1 MDGSA
6 GVWILGGY
14 QSDFARNLSKEN
26 RDFAALTA
34 EVVEATLA
42 SAKVDADDIGVIHV
56 ANAFG
61 EMFARQGHLGAMP
74 ATVCDGLWDT
84 PASRHEAACASGSV
98 ATLAAM
104 ADLRSGAYDSALV
117 VGIELEKTVPGDT
130 AAQHLGAAAWT
141 GHEGAEAR
149 YLWPSMFAQVAD
161 EYDRRYGLDD
171 AHLRAIAQLNF
182 ANARR
187 NPNAQTR
194 GWTVP
199 DPITDDDATNPIT
212 EGRLRRFDCSQMTDG
227 GAGLVL
233 VNDAYLREHPDARPI
248 GRIDGWGHRTVG
260 LGLRQKLDRAADD
273 PRTTCCRMCAPPC
286 STRCGRAR
294 VTLDDVDGFEVHD
307 CFTPSEYLA
316 IDHIGLTGPGESWK
330 AIENGEIEI
339 GGRLPIN
346 PSGGLIGGGHPVGAS
361 GVRMLLDAAKQVSGA
376 AGDYQVEGAHTFGT
390 LNFGGSTA
398 TTVSFVVSKGVRW
411 ICMMDVAIV
420 GKFLS
425 TLPEDD
431 DHPYRTGPW
440 RPQTTEYDAD
450 DLDRGGG
457 RDPPRPGRHLPAQH
471 REPAASGVQ
480 ELSPVRRRRHAAR
493 GRLP

>member
-1 MDGSA
+1 MDTD
-6 GVWILGGY
+6 VWILGGY
-14 QSDFARNLSKEN
+14 QSDFARNLTKEGL
-26 RDFAALTA
+26 DFADLTS
-34 EVVEATLA
+34 EVVDATLA
-42 SAKVDADDIGVIHV
+42 AAKVDAADIAATGVVHV

-61 EMFARQGHLGAMP
+61 EMFAEQGHLGAMP

-104 ADLRSGAYDSALV
+104 ADLRSGNYDAALV
-117 VGIELEKTVPGDT
+117 VGVELEKTVPGDT
-130 AAQHLGAAAWT
+130 AARHLGAAAWT
-141 GHEGAEAR
+141 GHEGADAR
-149 YLWPSMFAQVAD
+149 FLWPSMFAQVAD

-171 AHLRAIAQLNF
+171 THLRAIAQLNF

-194 GWTVP
+194 EWTVP
-199 DPITDDDATNPIT
+199 DPISDDDATNPGI

-227 GAGLVL
+227 GAGVVL
-233 VNDAYLREHPDARPI
+233 VTDNYLRDHPGACPIARI
-248 GRIDGWGHRTVG
+248 TGWGHRTVG

-273 PRTTCCRMCAPPC
+273 VYVLPHV
-286 STRCGRAR
+286 RAAVLDALR
-294 VTLDDVDGFEVHD
+294 RAQVSLDDLDGIEVHD

-361 GVRMLLDAAKQVSGA
+361 GMRMLVDAAKQVSGT
-376 AGDYQVEGAHTFGT
+376 AGDYQVENAKTFGT

-398 TTVSFVVSKGVRW
+398 TTVSFIVSEALG
-411 ICMMDVAIV
+411 
-420 GKFLS
+420 
-425 TLPEDD
+425 
-431 DHPYRTGPW
+431 
-440 RPQTTEYDAD
+440 
-450 DLDRGGG
+450 
-457 RDPPRPGRHLPAQH
+457 
-471 REPAASGVQ
+471 
-480 ELSPVRRRRHAAR
+480 
-493 GRLP
+493 

>member
-1 MDGSA
+1 MDTD
-6 GVWILGGY
+6 VWILGGY
-14 QSDFARNLSKEN
+14 QSDFARNLTKE
-26 RDFAALTA
+26 RLDFGDLTS

-42 SAKVDADDIGVIHV
+42 AANLNAADIAANGVVHV

-61 EMFARQGHLGAMP
+61 EMFAEQGHLGAMP

-98 ATLAAM
+98 AALAAM
-104 ADLRSGAYDSALV
+104 ADLRSGNYDTALV

-130 AAQHLGAAAWT
+130 AARHLGAAAWT
-141 GHEGAEAR
+141 GHEGADAR
-149 YLWPSMFAQVAD
+149 FLWPSMFAQVAD

-171 AHLRAIAQLNF
+171 THLRAIAQLNF

-194 GWTVP
+194 EWTVP
-199 DPITDDDATNPIT
+199 DPISDDDATNPGI

-227 GAGLVL
+227 GAGVVL
-233 VNDAYLREHPDARPI
+233 VSDKYLRDHPGARPI
-248 GRIDGWGHRTVG
+248 ARITGWGHRTVG
-260 LGLRQKLDRAADD
+260 LGLRQKLDRAATGDSAVYVLPHVRAAVLD
-273 PRTTCCRMCAPPC
+273 AWR
-286 STRCGRAR
+286 RAR
-294 VTLDDVDGFEVHD
+294 ASLDDLDGIEVHD

-361 GVRMLLDAAKQVSGA
+361 GVRMLVDAAKQVSGT
-376 AGDYQVEGAHTFGT
+376 AGDYQVENAKTFGT

-398 TTVSFVVSKGVRW
+398 TTVSFVVS
-411 ICMMDVAIV
+411 
-420 GKFLS
+420 
-425 TLPEDD
+425 E
-431 DHPYRTGPW
+431 
-440 RPQTTEYDAD
+440 
-450 DLDRGGG
+450 
-457 RDPPRPGRHLPAQH
+457 AQ
-471 REPAASGVQ
+471 G
-480 ELSPVRRRRHAAR
+480 
-493 GRLP
+493 

>member
-1 MDGSA
+1 
-6 GVWILGGY
+6 
-14 QSDFARNLSKEN
+14 
-26 RDFAALTA
+26 
-34 EVVEATLA
+34 
-42 SAKVDADDIGVIHV
+42 
-56 ANAFG
+56 
-61 EMFARQGHLGAMP
+61 MFAGQGHLGAMP

-98 ATLAAM
+98 AALSAI
-104 ADLRSGAYDSALV
+104 ADLRSGAYDTALV
-117 VGIELEKTVPGDT
+117 AGIELEKTVPGDT

-141 GHEGAEAR
+141 GHEGAGAR

-171 AHLRAIAQLNF
+171 THLRAIAQLNF

-194 GWTVP
+194 DWTIP
-199 DPITDDDATNPIT
+199 EPITDDDATNPIT

-227 GAGLVL
+227 GAGVVL
-233 VNDAYLREHPDARPI
+233 ANDAYLRDHPDVRPI
-248 GRIDGWGHRTVG
+248 GRIEGWGHRTVG

-273 PRTTCCRMCAPPC
+273 PYVLPHV
-286 STRCGRAR
+286 RAAVLDALR
-294 VTLDDVDGFEVHD
+294 RAQLTLDDLDGIEVHD

-361 GVRMLLDAAKQVSGA
+361 GVRMLVDAAKQVSGT
-376 AGDYQVEGAHTFGT
+376 AGDYQVEDAKTFGT

-398 TTVSFVVSKGVRW
+398 TTVSFVVSTTKG
-411 ICMMDVAIV
+411 D
-420 GKFLS
+420 
-425 TLPEDD
+425 
-431 DHPYRTGPW
+431 
-440 RPQTTEYDAD
+440 
-450 DLDRGGG
+450 
-457 RDPPRPGRHLPAQH
+457 
-471 REPAASGVQ
+471 
-480 ELSPVRRRRHAAR
+480 
-493 GRLP
+493 